1 MVEPSSGLAWHL
13 QRIPIIWPVLAPW
26 PACQLPR
33 AAWRLPRS
41 AQSPS
46 ARQTRV
52 SKSKVKALSVSPA
65 AYVAT
70 AFKNPAMQAT
80 SISTNFCFGLFYTI
94 FCLELYDFVHSFWTK
109 MSFFALSC
117 RPPFISQQTT
127 NFYWLYIS
135 ATGMLSWYGDKIK
148 NAHWGY
154 KWMNKALL

>member
-26 PACQLPR
+26 PAWQLPR

-80 SISTNFCFGLFYTI
+80 SYLLISVLGYFTQFLLGNLWFCALFLDNNEFFCAILQATIHFPAYHQFLVAVYFG
-94 FCLELYDFVHSFWTK
+94 H
-109 MSFFALSC
+109 
-117 RPPFISQQTT
+117 R
-127 NFYWLYIS
+127 
-135 ATGMLSWYGDKIK
+135 
-148 NAHWGY
+148 NAIIIWWQNQ
-154 KWMNKALL
+154 KCTLRLQMNE